1 MDLIEMK
8 RQTSQKDKED
18 MAQKEKTEKK
28 DMIETPPV
36 AELPPARDAA
46 AQADSPYSRFSADVL
61 ILRDELA
68 IDRTLLANERTLL
81 AYLRSAVA
89 LILAGFTMIH
99 FAAESE
105 WFWLAG
111 FVSIPIGI
119 LAGAVGILRFNNMN
133 RMITRIRRQI
143 KEETEEAEKM
153 VTG

>member
-1 MDLIEMK
+1 MTLAGK
-8 RQTSQKDKED
+8 RET
-18 MAQKEKTEKK
+18 MAKKEKSEKAEK
-28 DMIETPPV
+28 PDKTVEEIRET
-36 AELPPARDAA
+36 
-46 AQADSPYSRFSADVL
+46 QDSPYSRFGADVL

-68 IDRTLLANERTLL
+68 IDRTLLSNERTLL

-99 FAAESE
+99 FSADVS

-111 FVSIPIGI
+111 FVSIPVGI
-119 LAGAVGILRFNNMN
+119 LAGLIGVARFRNMN

-143 KEETEEAEKM
+143 KQDTQESEEM

>member
-1 MDLIEMK
+1 
-8 RQTSQKDKED
+8 
-18 MAQKEKTEKK
+18 MAKKEKTEKK
-28 DMIETPPV
+28 DVIETIHV
-36 AELPPARDAA
+36 TEMATEKDAA
-46 AQADSPYSRFSADVL
+46 AQPDSTYSRFSADVL

-119 LAGAVGILRFNNMN
+119 LAGAVGVLRFHNMN

-143 KEETEEAEKM
+143 KQETQESEEM

>member
-1 MDLIEMK
+1 
-8 RQTSQKDKED
+8 
-18 MAQKEKTEKK
+18 MAKKEKTQKK
-28 DMIETPPV
+28 DVIETPPV
-36 AELPPARDAA
+36 TEMAAEKDAV
-46 AQADSPYSRFSADVL
+46 AQPDSPYSRFSADVL

-89 LILAGFTMIH
+89 LVLAGFTMIH

-119 LAGAVGILRFNNMN
+119 LAGAVGILRFHNMN
-133 RMITRIRRQI
+133 RMITRIRKQI
-143 KEETEEAEKM
+143 KEETEEAKEM

>member
-1 MDLIEMK
+1 MTLARKRETMAKKKKAEKAERPDGTAEEIE
-8 RQTSQKDKED
+8 
-18 MAQKEKTEKK
+18 
-28 DMIETPPV
+28 ET
-36 AELPPARDAA
+36 
-46 AQADSPYSRFSADVL
+46 QDSPYSRFSADVL

-99 FAAESE
+99 FSADVS

-111 FVSIPIGI
+111 FVSIPVGV
-119 LAGAVGILRFNNMN
+119 LAGLVGIVRFRNMN
-133 RMITRIRRQI
+133 RMITRIRRKI
-143 KEETEEAEKM
+143 KQETQESEEM